1 MPIERR
7 LGSRSEYTPYA
18 LTKYHT
24 EDEIRQEYMRMR
36 RTLQDRARRI
46 ERSGEFPDSYTHR
59 SLSYFP
65 PQSQLTQGQVAMR
78 LSDLESMLERQ
89 TSTLTGLREERA
101 SLIETF
107 QDRGYRNINKSN
119 INEFLRFMNATQPI
133 VTSVLRYKYVRGQA
147 TGPDR
152 NKRLEM
158 FNTAQSKGITTSS
171 LIRDFRFYANHLDE
185 IRQLPDRPTGRKLGI
200 KSIRRMLKS

>member
-36 RTLQDRARRI
+36 RTLRDRARRI
-46 ERSGEFPDSYTHR
+46 ERSGEFPNSYTQR
-59 SLSYFP
+59 SLSYYP

-78 LSDLESMLERQ
+78 LSDLENQLNRQ
-89 TSTLTGLREERA
+89 TSTLTGLRQEESA
-101 SLIETF
+101 LIETF
-107 QDRGYRNINKSN
+107 QDRGYKTINKST
-119 INEFLRFMNATQPI
+119 IKEFLKFMNATQPI
-133 VTSVLRYKYVRGQA
+133 VTSVLKYEYVRGRA
-147 TGPDR
+147 VGPDR
-152 NKRLEM
+152 NKRLDM
-158 FNTAQSKGITTSS
+158 FNAAQKKGITTAS
-171 LIRDFRFYANHLDE
+171 LIRDFRFYATHLDE
-185 IRQLPDRPTGRKLGI
+185 IEKLPDRPIGRKLGI